1 MKKSLFN
8 YSWNSLRILLFTI
21 LLSGNIMTQEKQS
34 ADSVESPGFYE
45 IAWDLYHSYENFKE
59 KSLTNRRFKHSD
71 IVLLIEQLKNKKN
84 FKVDKVGNSVE
95 GRDIYLI
102 SMGSGKTK
110 VFLWSQMHG
119 DEPTATA
126 ALFDMFNFFLDD
138 NAFPDLKKLILTN
151 LSIYIIP
158 MVNPDGAEEFQRR
171 NIVEIDLNRDVLRQ
185 QTPEAKIL
193 KEVFDSLKADFGFNL
208 HDQGREY
215 SAGNSFN
222 PASISF
228 LAPAPD
234 YDKSLTPP
242 REKAMKLIGNMVTV
256 LNEFIPGHTAKYSDD
271 YEPRAFGDNFTKW
284 GTGVVLLESGGW
296 RGDRE
301 KQFLRKINY
310 IALLSALNSIASGN
324 YANTDLSVYESIPQ
338 NEKFMM
344 DVIFRNL
351 KIKRDENEYVV
362 DIGVNYDEVNVN
374 GAKEFYLKAEIED
387 IGDLSVFAGY
397 EEFDLSGYTVEPGKT
412 KPEPYHSL
420 NELEK
425 INPAQLYNDG
435 YTSVIMNND
444 NFQGEYSNLPFNIFF
459 NSKIIPEA
467 KIKPEEASNFI
478 IRKNNEVKYAVVNG
492 FLIDIEKVDSWN
504 GNSIVYSK

>member
-1 MKKSLFN
+1 MA
-8 YSWNSLRILLFTI
+8 
-21 LLSGNIMTQEKQS
+21 QEKQ
-34 ADSVESPGFYE
+34 
-45 IAWDLYHSYENFKE
+45 IAWDLYYSYENFKE
-59 KSLTNRRFKHSD
+59 KSLTNRRFNHSD
-71 IVLLIEQLKNKKN
+71 IVPLIERLKNNKI
-84 FKVDKVGNSVE
+84 FKVDKVGKSVE

-126 ALFDMFNFFLDD
+126 ALFDMFNFFYDES
-138 NAFPDLKKLILTN
+138 AFTELKKLILSN

-208 HDQGREY
+208 HDQGRDY
-215 SAGNSFN
+215 SAGNSIN

-234 YDKSLTPP
+234 YDKTLTPP
-242 REKAMKLIGNMVTV
+242 RENAMKLIGNMVTV
-256 LNEFIPGHTAKYSDD
+256 LIEFIPGHIAKYSDD

-284 GTGVVLLESGGW
+284 GTSVVLLESGGW

-310 IALLSALNSIASGN
+310 MAMLTALQSIASESF
-324 YANTDLSVYESIPQ
+324 AKTDLSVYESIPQ

-351 KIKRDENEYVV
+351 KIKKDDKDYVV
-362 DIGVNYDEVNVN
+362 DIGINFDEININ

-387 IGDLSVFAGY
+387 VGDLSVYAGY
-397 EEFDLSGYTVEPGKT
+397 DDFDLSGYTVEPGKI
-412 KPEPYHSL
+412 KPEPYHSID
-420 NELEK
+420 ELEK

-435 YTSVIMNND
+435 YTGVIINNA
-444 NFQGEYSNLPFNIFF
+444 NFQNDYFHLPFNIILDQ
-459 NSKIIPEA
+459 KVIPEC
-467 KIKPEEASNFI
+467 KIKPEESSNLI
-478 IRKNNEVKYAVVNG
+478 IKKNNEVKFVVVNG
-492 FLIDIEKVDSWN
+492 FLIDIKNIERWN
-504 GNSIVYSK
+504 GNSIIYGNK

>member
-1 MKKSLFN
+1 MKKFLFI
-8 YSWNSLRILLFTI
+8 YIWNSLRILIFTI
-21 LLSGNIMTQEKQS
+21 LISGNIMAQEKQ
-34 ADSVESPGFYE
+34 

-71 IVLLIEQLKNKKN
+71 IVPLIERLKNNKI
-84 FKVDKVGNSVE
+84 FRVDKVGKSVE

-126 ALFDMFNFFLDD
+126 ALFDMFNFFNDD
-138 NAFPDLKKLILTN
+138 NSFSELKKMILTN

-208 HDQGREY
+208 HDQGRDY

-228 LAPAPD
+228 LAPSPD
-234 YDKSLTPP
+234 YEKSLTSP
-242 REKAMKLIGNMVTV
+242 REQAMKLIGNLVNV
-256 LNEFIPGHTAKYSDD
+256 LNEFIPGHIAKYSDD

-284 GTGVVLLESGGW
+284 GTATVLLESGGW

-310 IALLSALNSIASGN
+310 IALLSALNSIASGG
-324 YANTDLSVYESIPQ
+324 YANTDLSVYESITQ

-344 DVIFRNL
+344 DLILRNL
-351 KIKRDENEYVV
+351 IVKRDNIEYLV
-362 DIGVNYDEVNVN
+362 DIGINYEEVNVN
-374 GAKEFYLKAEIED
+374 GAKDFYLKAEIED
-387 IGDLSVFAGY
+387 VGDLSVFAGY
-397 EEFDLSGYTVEPGKT
+397 EEFDLAGYTVKPGKT
-412 KPEPYHSL
+412 KPKPYHSL
-420 NELEK
+420 DELEN
-425 INPAQLYNDG
+425 INPIQLYSEG
-435 YTSVIMNND
+435 YTNVISDND
-444 NFQGEYSNLPFNIFF
+444 SFQGEYFHLPFNIISNRKVF
-459 NSKIIPEA
+459 SDIE
-467 KIKPEEASNFI
+467 IKPEESPNFI
-478 IRKNNEVKYAVVNG
+478 LTKNNEVKFVVING
-492 FLIDIEKVDSWN
+492 YLIDIEKVESWN
-504 GNSIVYSK
+504 GNSIVYGK

>member
-1 MKKSLFN
+1 MA
-8 YSWNSLRILLFTI
+8 
-21 LLSGNIMTQEKQS
+21 QEKQ
-34 ADSVESPGFYE
+34 

-71 IVLLIEQLKNKKN
+71 IVPLIEQLQNKKN
-84 FKVDKVGNSVE
+84 FKVDKVGKSVE

-126 ALFDMFNFFLDD
+126 ALFDMFNFFSDD
-138 NAFPDLKKLILTN
+138 SAFPELKNLILSN

-208 HDQGREY
+208 HDQGRDY
-215 SAGNSFN
+215 STGNSFN

-234 YDKSLTPP
+234 YDKTLTPP
-242 REKAMKLIGNMVTV
+242 RENAMKLIGNLVSV
-256 LNEFIPGHTAKYSDD
+256 LNEFVPGHIAKYSDD
-271 YEPRAFGDNFTKW
+271 FEPRAFGDNFTKW
-284 GTGVVLLESGGW
+284 GTATVLLESGGW

-301 KQFLRKINY
+301 KQYLRKINY
-310 IALLSALNSIASGN
+310 IAMLSALNSIASGG

-344 DVIFRNL
+344 DLILRNL
-351 KIKRDENEYVV
+351 KIKRDNIEYVI
-362 DIGVNYDEVNVN
+362 DISINYDEVNVDI
-374 GAKEFYLKAEIED
+374 AKDFYLKAAIED
-387 IGDLSVFAGY
+387 VGDLSVFAGY
-397 EEFDLSGYTVEPGKT
+397 EEFDLSGYSVEPGKT

-420 NELEK
+420 DELEK
-425 INPAQLYNDG
+425 INPAQLYSEG
-435 YTSVIMNND
+435 YTSVILNND
-444 NFQGEYSNLPFNIFF
+444 SFQGEYSHLPFNIGF
-459 NSKIIPEA
+459 NGEAIPA
-467 KIKPEEASNFI
+467 SKIKPEESPNFV
-478 IRKNNEVKYAVVNG
+478 IRKNSEVKYVVVNG
-492 FLIDIEKVDSWN
+492 FLIDIEKVESWD
-504 GNSIVYSK
+504 GNSIVYGK

>member
-1 MKKSLFN
+1 MA
-8 YSWNSLRILLFTI
+8 
-21 LLSGNIMTQEKQS
+21 QEKQ
-34 ADSVESPGFYE
+34 

-71 IVLLIEQLKNKKN
+71 IVPLIERLKNNKI
-84 FKVDKVGNSVE
+84 FKVDKVGKSVE

-102 SMGSGKTK
+102 SLGSGKTK
-110 VFLWSQMHG
+110 VLLWSQMHG

-126 ALFDMFNFFLDD
+126 ALFDMFNFFFDED
-138 NAFPDLKKLILTN
+138 AFPELKKLLLSN

-158 MVNPDGAEEFQRR
+158 MVNPDGAEQFQRR
-171 NIVEIDLNRDVLRQ
+171 NIVEVDLNRDILRQ

-193 KEVFDSLKADFGFNL
+193 KEVFDNLKADFGFNL
-208 HDQGREY
+208 HDQGRDY
-215 SAGNSFN
+215 SAGNSIN

-234 YDKSLTPP
+234 YDKTLTPP
-242 REKAMKLIGNMVTV
+242 REKAMKLISNMVTV
-256 LNEFIPGHTAKYSDD
+256 LNEFIPGHIAKYSDD

-301 KQFLRKINY
+301 KHFLCKINY
-310 IALLSALNSIASGN
+310 IALLSALSSIASGG

-344 DVIFRNL
+344 DLILRNL
-351 KIKRDENEYVV
+351 IVKRDEIEYLIDVG
-362 DIGVNYDEVNVN
+362 INFDEVNVN
-374 GAKEFYLKAEIED
+374 GAKEFYLKAAIED
-387 IGDLSVFAGY
+387 VGDLSVFAGY

-412 KPEPYHSL
+412 KPVAYHSL

-425 INPAQLYNDG
+425 INLAQLYNEG
-435 YTSVIMNND
+435 YTNVILDND
-444 NFQGEYSNLPFNIFF
+444 NFQSEYSHLPLNITLDE
-459 NSKIIPEA
+459 KAIPES
-467 KIKPEEASNFI
+467 KIKPEESPNFI
-478 IRKNNEVKYAVVNG
+478 IKKKNEVKFVVVNG
-492 FLIDIEKVDSWN
+492 FLIDIEKVESWD
-504 GNSIVYSK
+504 GNSIIYGK

>member
-1 MKKSLFN
+1 MA
-8 YSWNSLRILLFTI
+8 
-21 LLSGNIMTQEKQS
+21 QEKQ
-34 ADSVESPGFYE
+34 
-45 IAWDLYHSYENFKE
+45 IAWDLYHSYQNFKE

-71 IVLLIEQLKNKKN
+71 IVPLIEQLQNKKN
-84 FKVDKVGNSVE
+84 FKVNKVGKSVE

-126 ALFDMFNFFLDD
+126 ALLDMFNFFSDD
-138 NAFPDLKKLILTN
+138 SAFPELKNLILSN

-193 KEVFDSLKADFGFNL
+193 KEVFDRLKADFGFNL
-208 HDQGREY
+208 HDQGRDY

-228 LAPAPD
+228 LAPSPD
-234 YDKSLTPP
+234 YEKSLTAP

-256 LNEFIPGHTAKYSDD
+256 LNEFIPGHIAKYSDD

-284 GTGVVLLESGGW
+284 GTATILLESGGW

-310 IALLSALNSIASGN
+310 ISILSALNSIASGG
-324 YANTDLSVYESIPQ
+324 YANTDISVYESIPQ

-344 DVIFRNL
+344 DLILRNL
-351 KIKRDENEYVV
+351 KITRDNMEYVI
-362 DIGVNYDEVNVN
+362 DIGINYDEVNVDE
-374 GAKEFYLKAEIED
+374 AKDFYLKAAIED
-387 IGDLSVFAGY
+387 VGDLSVFAGY
-397 EEFDLSGYTVEPGKT
+397 EEFDLSGYTIEPGKT
-412 KPEPYHSL
+412 KPVAYHSL

-425 INPAQLYNDG
+425 INPAQLYRDG
-435 YTSVIMNND
+435 YTNVALNNTD
-444 NFQGEYSNLPFNIFF
+444 FKGEFTYLPFNIILNQKSFGE
-459 NSKIIPEA
+459 S
-467 KIKPEEASNFI
+467 KIKPEESANFI
-478 IRKNNEVKYAVVNG
+478 IKKDGEVRFILVNG
-492 FLIDIEKVDSWN
+492 FLIDISMVESWN
-504 GNSIVYSK
+504 CNSIVYGK